1 MRIQQPRTAR
11 ERMATALMSR
21 DTLALKY
28 SVAVDDMDD
37 KIWRAY
43 GAASSPGFV
52 IDRNGRIVLRQVWI
66 DPEEID
72 KVLASLLTR
81 P

>member
-1 MRIQQPRTAR
+1 MTSRLAR
-11 ERMATALMSR
+11 PNPWPSAEPGQLH
-21 DTLALKY
+21 
-28 SVAVDDMDD
+28 
-37 KIWRAY
+37 WRAY

-72 KVLASLLTR
+72 TVLDSLLTR
-81 P
+81 PLRPARLSRLVPKSGSGQ